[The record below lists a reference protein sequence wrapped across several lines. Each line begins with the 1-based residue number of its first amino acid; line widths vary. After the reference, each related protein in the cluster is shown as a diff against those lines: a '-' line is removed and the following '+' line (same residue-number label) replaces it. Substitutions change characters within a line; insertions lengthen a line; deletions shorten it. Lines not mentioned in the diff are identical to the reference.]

1 MSDNDLK
8 SNIVANKKDT
18 AGIRGDLNETLS
30 LAKDRFGDNNFQ
42 AAIDSCEIVTSLE
55 ISPDS
60 TPAIIEAY
68 YLWCLACLKMNRF
81 DEVLDV
87 CSKSRVRFGHYLD
100 LAYFELIAVA
110 AKGAVLD
117 VPGLAETYMSL
128 WSEVEK
134 GAEPSKNHTF
144 GIAGQVLL
152 MWGQALEQLRSPD
165 DALAIY
171 KKYLLFH
178 PEDTD
183 ISNRV
188 TAMES
193 PNR

>member
-8 SNIVANKKDT
+8 SNIVADKKDT
-18 AGIRGDLNETLS
+18 AGVRGDLNETLS
-30 LAKDRFGDNNFQ
+30 LAKDRFGKNNFQ
-42 AAIDSCEIVTSLE
+42 AAIDACEKVTSIE
-55 ISPDS
+55 ISPDT
-60 TPAIIEAY
+60 TPTIIEGY

-87 CSKSRVRFGHYLD
+87 CSKSRSRFGHYLD
-100 LAYFELIAVA
+100 LAYFELIAVGA
-110 AKGAVLD
+110 RGAVPD

-165 DALAIY
+165 EALAIY